1 MWAGARGFFRGGN
14 FVFRRTADS
23 GEWMTGFQQ
32 SLQKFSLEGISACP
46 ECDLLLQRNDE
57 EVPGIVGK
65 CPRCGAVIH
74 DTKKDPVQ
82 YILAL
87 SLSGLILFTPAMLL
101 PIMKL
106 NVLDLG
112 ASANILQGVSALYR
126 SGFYLVAFVVL
137 LTSAIIPFVKMALLF
152 CLSVCIRF
160 KLFPDSLRLGFRA
173 YLFMEEWGMLE
184 IYMLGILVSIIKL
197 GDIAQISY
205 GIGLYCFVG
214 VLALSLFSS
223 AALSEDQYW
232 NLIEKVK
239 RKDG

>member
-1 MWAGARGFFRGGN
+1 M
-14 FVFRRTADS
+14 
-23 GEWMTGFQQ
+23 MCPQH

-46 ECDLLLQRNDE
+46 ECDLLLRINGE
-57 EVPGIVGK
+57 KAPGMVEK

-74 DTKKDPVQ
+74 DTKKDSLQ

-87 SLSGLILFTPAMLL
+87 SLSGLILFPPAMLL

-106 NVLDLG
+106 SVLNLG
-112 ASANILQGVSALYR
+112 DSANILQGVSALFR
-126 SGFYLVAFVVL
+126 SGFYLVAFIVL
-137 LTSAIIPFVKMALLF
+137 LTSAVIPFVKVALLF

-160 KLFPDSLRLGFRA
+160 KWFTDFLPPGFRA
-173 YLFMEEWGMLE
+173 YLFMDEWGMLE

-197 GDIAQISY
+197 GDIAEISY

-232 NLIEKVK
+232 DLIEKVN